1 MERKINM
8 EENCNNKASCMQKVM
23 HKIKRSLPE
32 LIGMIV
38 GAAFGFF
45 YHKIIGCSTGTC
57 SITSDPWAST
67 IVGGIIGYIIGYFLN
82 KKNK

>member
-1 MERKINM
+1 
-8 EENCNNKASCMQKVM
+8 MQKVI

-38 GAAFGFF
+38 GAAGGFF
-45 YHKIIGCSTGTC
+45 YQKTIGCSTGTC